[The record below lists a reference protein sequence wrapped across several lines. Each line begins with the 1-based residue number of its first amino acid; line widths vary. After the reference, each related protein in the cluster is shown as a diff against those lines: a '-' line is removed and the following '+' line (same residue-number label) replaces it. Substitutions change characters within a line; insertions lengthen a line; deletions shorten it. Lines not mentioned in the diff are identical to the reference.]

1 MKNLDEIIGKNKKAF
16 NNEEPSAGHFD
27 KFQGK
32 LAEFHE
38 ERESWFS
45 RHWLALRIA
54 ASILVFI
61 SIGLAYYSNPLKSFV
76 KNISQQVEN
85 SGLPQELQEAMHYY
99 NIITDKRMGQI
110 AQLTSSNDDAG
121 KIREMAL
128 KELKTLDENK
138 AELENDLTENPSN
151 ERILNALVINRK
163 KQAEILNRIIN
174 TLQRT
179 QQ

>member
-1 MKNLDEIIGKNKKAF
+1 MKNLDEIIGKNKEAF
-16 NNEEPSAGHFD
+16 NSNEPPKGHFD
-27 KFQGK
+27 RFQGK
-32 LAEFHE
+32 LTKYHE

-45 RHWLALRIA
+45 RYGIVLRIA
-54 ASILVFI
+54 ASVIVFI
-61 SIGLAYYSNPLKSFV
+61 TIGLVYYSNPLKNYV
-76 KNISQQVEN
+76 QAISQQVEEA
-85 SGLPQELQEAMHYY
+85 GLPQELQEAIHYY

-110 AQLTSSNDDAG
+110 DQLTASNDDAG

-128 KELKTLDENK
+128 KQLETLDENK
-138 AELENDLTENPSN
+138 AELESDLAGNPSN

-179 QQ
+179 QR

>member
-1 MKNLDEIIGKNKKAF
+1 MKNLDEIIGKNKEAF

-32 LAEFHE
+32 LAKYHQ

-45 RHWLALRIA
+45 RYGFVLRIA
-54 ASILVFI
+54 VSIIVFI
-61 SIGLAYYSNPLKSFV
+61 TIGLAYYSNPLKNFMQT
-76 KNISQQVEN
+76 ISQQVEDA
-85 SGLPQELQEAMHYY
+85 GLPQELQEAMHYY
-99 NIITDKRMGQI
+99 NIITDEHMVQI
-110 AQLTSSNDDAG
+110 AQMTSSNEDAG

-128 KELKTLDENK
+128 KQLEILDKNK
-138 AELENDLTENPSN
+138 ADLESDLAENPSN